1 MVGLEEMTESP
12 HSLRSTL
19 KCVIWEPLTW
29 WPPIPDS
36 WLKTVREKRK
46 TRIRIYPFKPMSYT
60 RKFLE
65 RRNGTYGLNMGMTI
79 LKEICVME
87 ISCKASPSHV
97 FSDCPKFH

>member
-12 HSLRSTL
+12 HSPRSTL

-46 TRIRIYPFKPMSYT
+46 TRIRKNIP
-60 RKFLE
+60 LQANE
-65 RRNGTYGLNMGMTI
+65 L
-79 LKEICVME
+79 
-87 ISCKASPSHV
+87 H
-97 FSDCPKFH
+97 